1 MHFLSVP
8 FLCFLPV
15 AGLLSCF
22 LPFKQRWKLLLIV
35 SLLFIGLWNPGAM
48 LVLLLSSLFTFYTGL
63 LIEQNRKFRAG
74 VYLLSVTIQ
83 VLSLFLLKYVESGS
97 TGLHFLFH
105 EAGFRLDLI
114 LYAAGFSFYTL
125 QHIGYITEI
134 YYLRSEPE
142 KNPLD
147 FLLFSSFFAKF
158 SSGPLEQAP
167 QLIAQFRKPSTDLTL
182 IYEGIQRVV
191 LGIFKKMVLA
201 DRLSPAVAHV
211 FEAGQG
217 QGSAITVAGACLFT
231 VQLYFDFSAYS
242 DMAIGSAKI
251 FGIRLTENFDRP
263 FLSTSV
269 SEFWRRWHIS
279 LISWFS
285 NYIYYPLVFR
295 LRRYKGASV
304 LAGILVT
311 FLLSGLWHGL
321 GFTFFIWSLLHICF
335 LCFESLTKNIRLN
348 ASRRFPTFI
357 YKPFSTLITFL
368 LICFSN
374 LFFRAPD
381 ITVAKQLFLQL
392 QGPLFLSKGFMEGF
406 LSILAGGGY
415 QEVLFNFYLTLMFTG
430 GFLIFE
436 KHLSKPLLPGRGLFL
451 RTFFLVTLIFVCGI
465 FKQAE
470 YFIYQ
475 QF

>member
-1 MHFLSVP
+1 MILS
-8 FLCFLPV
+8 
-15 AGLLSCF
+15 
-22 LPFKQRWKLLLIV
+22 
-35 SLLFIGLWNPGAM
+35 LFYIGLWNPGAL
-48 LVLLLSSLFTFYTGL
+48 LVLIFSSLFTFYTGL
-63 LIEQNRKFRAG
+63 LIAQNRKFRVW

-83 VLSLFLLKYVESGS
+83 VLSLFLLKYVESES

-114 LYAAGFSFYTL
+114 LYAVGFSFYTL

-134 YYLRSEPE
+134 YYSRAEPE

-167 QLIAQFRKPSTDLTL
+167 KLIAQFRNPSADLTL

-201 DRLSPAVAHV
+201 DRLAPSVARV

-217 QGSAITVAGACLFT
+217 QGSAVTVAGACLFT

-242 DMAIGSAKI
+242 DIAIGAAKI
-251 FGIRLTENFDRP
+251 FGISLTENFDRP

-295 LRRYKGASV
+295 LRRYKGTAV
-304 LAGILVT
+304 LVGILVT
-311 FLLSGLWHGL
+311 FLLSGFWHGL

-348 ASRRFPTFI
+348 ASRSIPALI
-357 YKPFSTLITFL
+357 YKPFSILITFL
-368 LICFSN
+368 LVCFSN

-381 ITVAKQLFLQL
+381 ITVAKQLFRQL
-392 QGPLFLSKGFMEGF
+392 YGPLFQGKGFMEGF

-415 QEVLFNFYLTLMFTG
+415 QEVLFNFYLTLMLVG
-430 GFLIFE
+430 GFLILE
-436 KHLSKPLLPGRGLFL
+436 KHLLKPLLPSRGLFL
-451 RTFFLVTLIFVCGI
+451 RTFFLVTLIFVFGV
-465 FKQAE
+465 FKHAE